1 MPTMPIP
8 EHWSAQQALAVYEF
22 VDELRELIW
31 LRYGPELHALMQ
43 AEQETEAEDFDDD
56 DMNF

>member
-8 EHWSAQQALAVYEF
+8 EHWSAREALAVYEF

-31 LRYGPELHALMQ
+31 IRYGPELQALLQ
-43 AEQETEAEDFDDD
+43 AEQQAEAEDFDDD
-56 DMNF
+56 LNF

>member
-8 EHWSAQQALAVYEF
+8 QNWSPQQALAVYEF

-31 LRYGPELHALMQ
+31 IAYGVEIQAQLQ
-43 AEQETEAEDFDDD
+43 AEQVTEEEDFNDDL
-56 DMNF
+56 NF

>member
-8 EHWSAQQALAVYEF
+8 RNWSPQQALAVYEF

-31 LRYGPELHALMQ
+31 IAYGVEIQAQLQ
-43 AEQETEAEDFDDD
+43 AEQVTEEEDFDDD
-56 DMNF
+56 LNF